1 MVDMTTE
8 EYAPVTIGGRII
20 GVRKPTSGQFEAMA
34 RIARTISRGTDDDR
48 ADFWMTQVDRLGTLL
63 ESLIAEDD
71 RDIVDRMFLEGKI
84 ETKDLLSVMFSAWKT
99 DDDADQPETLESIAK
114 VKASTTRVRRK

>member
-1 MVDMTTE
+1 MTTE

-99 DDDADQPETLESIAK
+99 DDTEGQDKPKA
-114 VKASTTRVRRK
+114 KASTTRVRRK